1 MSSLKKYRVTAAWFD
16 DAEVTLL
23 VDHDKLTPALATKI
37 NEFVSDADSRLA
49 AEDGD
54 VVRAVIRMFGTGA
67 IGYFINDGGASF
79 GPRADGD
86 RHWTEAVLKHLYEG
100 WPPCDEL
107 GILIVA
113 AEVSAVGYD
122 DVTVEAVQE
131 GGAA

>member
-1 MSSLKKYRVTAAWFD
+1 MSKLKKYRVTADWFS

-23 VDHDKLTPALATKI
+23 VDHDKLTPALATEI
-37 NEFVSDADSRLA
+37 NKFVSDADYRLA
-49 AEDGD
+49 AEDDD
-54 VVRAVIRMFGTGA
+54 VVRAVIRMFGSDA
-67 IGYFINDGGASF
+67 IGYFMGDGGASF

-86 RHWTEAVLKHLYEG
+86 RYSTEAVLKHLYEG

-122 DVTVEAVQE
+122 DVTLEAVQE